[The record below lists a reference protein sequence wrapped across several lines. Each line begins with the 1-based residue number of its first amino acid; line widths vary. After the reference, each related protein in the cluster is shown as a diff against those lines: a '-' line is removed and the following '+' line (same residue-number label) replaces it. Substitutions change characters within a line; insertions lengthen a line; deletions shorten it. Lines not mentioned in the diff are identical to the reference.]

1 MIMLKDKSQECPSNG
16 KWKDKCD
23 VVCVFDAFVRW
34 FLNLDVNDYF
44 EACGLF
50 FPLAKPIT
58 MTTSSYCKRS
68 H

>member
-1 MIMLKDKSQECPSNG
+1 M
-16 KWKDKCD
+16 
-23 VVCVFDAFVRW
+23 VCVFDAFVRW
-34 FLNLDVNDYF
+34 FLNPDVNDYF